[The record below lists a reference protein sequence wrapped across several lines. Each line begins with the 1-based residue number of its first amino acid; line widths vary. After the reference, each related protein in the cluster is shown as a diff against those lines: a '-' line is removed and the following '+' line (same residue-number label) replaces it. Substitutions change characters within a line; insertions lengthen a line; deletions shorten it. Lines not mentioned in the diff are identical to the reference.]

1 MALLYAGLAASEGQR
16 RIAVLTPDDELLRA
30 ISLSLSPWGV
40 ETIRSDAPS
49 PAPSQPEAVRATAR
63 LARDLGVDAVVWVSS
78 TEGGSLLWVFDA
90 RAGDVTTRMLAEIP
104 PFDSAAAAAVA
115 LSVKTVLRSS
125 AVAPPE
131 ERFGAQP
138 EASFA
143 QRSWAIELGAG
154 GQWVSPRQPELRFE
168 VAGAVWLTAARR
180 FGVSLE
186 ASYGPGL
193 GIDDALYRGT
203 YREFIAGVRGRYRI
217 IHLPT
222 LWTALSLG
230 GAVHWT
236 RLSGTLVDSA
246 IDRSVNRLKLSLD
259 AEASMNVV
267 VGGGAYIGA
276 SAGASYFPA
285 YERYLVEGTPV
296 FSRWP
301 LAASLGGYCGVE
313 LF

>member
-1 MALLYAGLAASEGQR
+1 MALLCAGLAASESQR

-40 ETIRSDAPS
+40 ETIRSNALP
-49 PAPSQPEAVRATAR
+49 PAPSQPEAVRVTSR

-90 RAGDVTTRMLAEIP
+90 RAGDVTTRMLAEIT

-125 AVAPPE
+125 AVAPPA

-138 EASFA
+138 DTSLTE
-143 QRSWAIELGAG
+143 RSSALEFGAG

-168 VAGAVWLTAARR
+168 VAGTVWIAAARR
-180 FGVSLE
+180 LGASLE
-186 ASYGPGL
+186 LSYGPGL
-193 GIDDALYRGT
+193 AIEDALYRGT
-203 YREFIAGVRGRYRI
+203 YREFIAGVKGRYRI

-222 LWTALSLG
+222 LWTAVSLG
-230 GAVHWT
+230 GAAHWT
-236 RLSGTLVDSA
+236 RLSGTLVDSSLE
-246 IDRSVNRLKLSLD
+246 RSVDRFRLSLE
-259 AEASMNVV
+259 AEASMSVV
-267 VGGGAYIGA
+267 VGSGAYIGV
-276 SAGASYFPA
+276 SAGTSYLPR
-285 YERYLVEGTPV
+285 YERYLAEGKPV
-296 FSRWP
+296 FSRSP
-301 LAASLGGYCGVE
+301 FAASVGGYCGVE